1 MITVYGSAPG
11 FGLPEIS
18 PYVTKTEVQLQ
29 MAGLAYRTAPAAPFQ
44 SPKGQLPFVDDDGE
58 VIADSTFIRVHIERK
73 YGVDLDE
80 GLNIRERAEAWAIER
95 MIENHLGYA
104 IGYSRWLIPE
114 NFQKAQGVFVAH
126 APETERPAMAV
137 ALHERIRAAHIAQ
150 GMARH
155 TQEEVVELG
164 ARSLAVLALLLDDTP
179 CLYGSQPCGVDAT
192 AFALLASLLTPR
204 FDSPLRRRA
213 ERHDSLTAYV
223 DRMMARF
230 YPAHPW
236 DGVSRAARLQPA

>member
-1 MITVYGSAPG
+1 MITVYGSIPG

-29 MAGLAYRTAPAAPFQ
+29 IAGLSYRTAPAAPFD
-44 SPKGQLPFVDDDGE
+44 SPKGQLPFIEDDGE

-80 GLNIRERAEAWAIER
+80 GLNVRERAEAWAIER

-104 IGYSRWLIPE
+104 IGYSRWLIPQ
-114 NFQKAQGVFVAH
+114 NFQKAYGVFVAH
-126 APETERPAMAV
+126 APEADRPAMAE
-137 ALHERIRAAHIAQ
+137 ALFDRIRASHLAQ

-155 TQEEVVELG
+155 TPDEVVELG

-179 CLYGSQPCGVDAT
+179 CLYGSQPCGVDAI
-192 AFALLASLLTPR
+192 AFAMLASLLTPH

-213 ERHDSLTAYV
+213 MRHDSLVSYV

-230 YPAHPW
+230 YPAHAW
-236 DGVSRAARLQPA
+236 SGQSRPARLQLA